1 MRERL
6 SALTLEDVNR
16 AIKEHFQTNRMRIVM
31 VTKDA
36 EGLRDAIVD
45 NKPSP
50 ITYNSPKPPEIL
62 EEDKTIMAYPVNVRK
77 ERVRVVP
84 VEQVFQ

>member
-1 MRERL
+1 
-6 SALTLEDVNR
+6 LTLEDVNR
-16 AIKEHFQTNRMRIVM
+16 AIKEHLQTNRMRIVM
-31 VTKDA
+31 VTKDG

-50 ITYNSPKPPEIL
+50 ITYNSPKPADIL
-62 EEDKTIMAYPVNVRK
+62 EEDKAIQTYPVNVQK

-84 VEQVFQ
+84 IDQVFQ